1 MMIGRRLCARVGKS
15 ATPARKRCLSAN
27 HLQITQEMDMAE
39 AGTERRAQRADQA
52 LIPQSTVWLMAI
64 TVGVIVANIYYIQ
77 PLLADIANTFGLSVT
92 RVGTI
97 AMLSQAGTALGMFLF
112 VPLGDK
118 YERRSLIFI
127 LVLGSFVSL
136 LLMGIAPNSV
146 CLGCAAFAVGAF
158 AASVHVVVPFAA
170 HLAAPQQRGRVVGT
184 LVAGILLGVLL
195 ARTFS
200 GTIGA
205 LLGWRAVY
213 GIAAAGMLIL
223 AVAIR
228 AKFPVS
234 RPEVIL
240 SWPALMR
247 STLQL
252 VRQHAVLR
260 EAALL
265 GAMFFAAFSAFWT
278 TLVFFLG
285 GMSYHYASASAV
297 TGFFGLVGAVG
308 AAGAPTVGHLA
319 DKHGPRFT
327 IRVALW
333 LSLFSF
339 LFLGFT
345 GKHLAGLIVGV
356 ILMDLGVQSGHVSN
370 QTRIYSIDPNARSRL
385 NMVYMFCYFIGGG
398 LGSYLGAWCWHVAG
412 WWGVCG
418 FGTTALFLAIAAE
431 FAYGRDH
438 TKRKI

>member
-1 MMIGRRLCARVGKS
+1 
-15 ATPARKRCLSAN
+15 
-27 HLQITQEMDMAE
+27 MDMPK
-39 AGTERRAQRADQA
+39 AGTQPLAERAEQA
-52 LIPQSTVWLMAI
+52 LIPQTTVWLMAI
-64 TVGVIVANIYYIQ
+64 TVGVIVANIYYVQ
-77 PLLADIANTFGLSVT
+77 PLLADIANTFGLSAT
-92 RVGTI
+92 RAGIV

-118 YERRSLIFI
+118 YERRSLI
-127 LVLGSFVSL
+127 L
-136 LLMGIAPNSV
+136 LLVIALW
-146 CLGCAAFAVGAF
+146 LGCAAFAVGVF
-158 AASVHVVVPFAA
+158 AANVHVVVPFAA

-184 LVAGILLGVLL
+184 VVAGILFGVLL

-200 GTIGA
+200 GSIGA

-213 GIAAAGMLIL
+213 SIAAGAMLIL
-223 AVAIR
+223 AVVVR
-228 AKFPVS
+228 TKLPVS
-234 RPEVIL
+234 RPEVVL
-240 SWPALMR
+240 SWPELMR

-252 VRQHAVLR
+252 VRRHAVLR
-260 EAALL
+260 ESALL

-285 GMSYHYASASAV
+285 GTSYQYASASAI

-327 IRVALW
+327 VRVALW

-339 LFLGFT
+339 LFLGFA

-370 QTRIYSIDPNARSRL
+370 QTRIYSIDPSARSRL
-385 NMVYMFCYFIGGG
+385 NMVYMFCYFIGGA

-418 FGTTALFLAIAAE
+418 FGTTALVLGIAAE
-431 FAYGRDH
+431 FTYGRRAVVPRGEQ
-438 TKRKI
+438 K

>member
-1 MMIGRRLCARVGKS
+1 MD
-15 ATPARKRCLSAN
+15 TPK
-27 HLQITQEMDMAE
+27 
-39 AGTERRAQRADQA
+39 AGTEPISKRTENA

-64 TVGVIVANIYYIQ
+64 TVGVIVANIYYVQ
-77 PLLADIANTFGLSVT
+77 PLLAEITNAFHLNVT
-92 RVGTI
+92 WAGTV

-118 YERRSLIFI
+118 YERRSLILL
-127 LVLGSFVSL
+127 LVIGEFVSL
-136 LLMGIAPNSV
+136 LLMATAQNALW
-146 CLGCAAFAVGAF
+146 LGCAAFAVGAF
-158 AASVHVVVPFAA
+158 AANVHIVVPFAA
-170 HLAAPQQRGRVVGT
+170 HLAAPEQRGRVVGT
-184 LVAGILLGVLL
+184 LVAGILFGILL
-195 ARTFS
+195 ARTMS
-200 GTIGA
+200 GSIGA

-213 GIAAAGMLIL
+213 GIAAGVMLVL
-223 AVAIR
+223 AAVVR
-228 AKFPVS
+228 NRLPVS
-234 RPEVIL
+234 RPDILL
-240 SWPALMR
+240 SWPELMR
-247 STLQL
+247 STLRL

-260 EAALL
+260 ESALL

-285 GMSYHYASASAV
+285 GSSYHYASASAV

-327 IRVALW
+327 IRFALW

-339 LFLGFT
+339 LFLGFA
-345 GKHLAGLIVGV
+345 GRHLAGLIIGV
-356 ILMDLGVQSGHVSN
+356 VLMDLGIQSGHVSN

-418 FGTTALFLAIAAE
+418 FGSTSLLLAIVAE
-431 FAYGRDH
+431 YIYGRH
-438 TKRKI
+438 SAE

>member
-1 MMIGRRLCARVGKS
+1 MEI
-15 ATPARKRCLSAN
+15 P
-27 HLQITQEMDMAE
+27 E
-39 AGTERRAQRADQA
+39 AGTEPVAERAEKA
-52 LIPQSTVWLMAI
+52 LVPQTTVWLMAI
-64 TVGVIVANIYYIQ
+64 TVGVIVANIYYVQ
-77 PLLADIANTFGLSVT
+77 PLLADIAQTFNLSVT

-118 YERRSLIFI
+118 YERRSLILL
-127 LVLGSFVSL
+127 LVMGAFVSL
-136 LLMGIAPNSV
+136 LLMATATNAV
-146 CLGCAAFAVGAF
+146 WLGCAAFAVGAF
-158 AASVHVVVPFAA
+158 AANVHVVVPFAA

-184 LVAGILLGVLL
+184 VVAGILFGVLL

-200 GTIGA
+200 GSIGA

-213 GIAAAGMLIL
+213 GIAAGAMLIL
-223 AVAIR
+223 AVVVR
-228 AKFPVS
+228 AKLPVS
-234 RPEVIL
+234 RPEAVL
-240 SWPALMR
+240 SWPELMR

-252 VRQHAVLR
+252 VRRHTVLR
-260 EAALL
+260 ESALL

-285 GMSYHYASASAV
+285 GTTYHYGSASAAA
-297 TGFFGLVGAVG
+297 GFFGLVGAVG
-308 AAGAPTVGHLA
+308 AAGAPTMGHLA

-339 LFLGFT
+339 LFLGFA
-345 GKHLAGLIVGV
+345 GNHLAGLIVGV

-370 QTRIYSIDPNARSRL
+370 QTRIYSIDPSARSRL
-385 NMVYMFCYFIGGG
+385 NMVYMFCYFVGGG
-398 LGSYLGAWCWHVAG
+398 LGSYLGAWCWHVGG

-418 FGTTALFLAIAAE
+418 FGTATLLLAITAE
-431 FAYGRDH
+431 FTYGRRASKDEDN
-438 TKRKI
+438 

>member
-1 MMIGRRLCARVGKS
+1 MTKERTEPVTAR
-15 ATPARKRCLSAN
+15 
-27 HLQITQEMDMAE
+27 AE
-39 AGTERRAQRADQA
+39 KA

-64 TVGVIVANIYYIQ
+64 TVGVIVANIYYVQ
-77 PLLADIANTFGLSVT
+77 PLLADIARTFGLSVT
-92 RVGTI
+92 RVGTV

-118 YERRSLIFI
+118 YERCSLIFI

-146 CLGCAAFAVGAF
+146 WLGCAAFAVGAF

-184 LVAGILLGVLL
+184 VVAGILLGVLL

-223 AVAIR
+223 AVVIR
-228 AKFPVS
+228 ATFPVS

-260 EAALL
+260 EAAFL

-285 GMSYHYASASAV
+285 GTSYHFSSPSAAA
-297 TGFFGLVGAVG
+297 GFFGLVGAVG
-308 AAGAPTVGHLA
+308 AAGAPTIGHLA

-327 IRVALW
+327 IRLALW
-333 LSLFSF
+333 LSIFSF
-339 LFLGFT
+339 LFLGFA
-345 GKHLAGLIVGV
+345 GRHLAGLIAGV

-370 QTRIYSIDPNARSRL
+370 QTRIYGIDPSARSRL

-398 LGSYLGAWCWHVAG
+398 LGSYLGACCWHVAG

-418 FGTTALFLAIAAE
+418 FGTTTLFLAIIAE
-431 FAYGRDH
+431 FICGRAAARRD
-438 TKRKI
+438 

>member
-1 MMIGRRLCARVGKS
+1 
-15 ATPARKRCLSAN
+15 
-27 HLQITQEMDMAE
+27 MDMAE
-39 AGTERRAQRADQA
+39 TRTEPLAQRADKA

-118 YERRSLIFI
+118 YERRSLILI
-127 LVLGSFVSL
+127 LVLGAFVSL
-136 LLMGIAPNSV
+136 LLVGTAPNAFW
-146 CLGCAAFAVGAF
+146 LGCAAFAVGAF
-158 AASVHVVVPFAA
+158 AANVHVIVPFAA

-184 LVAGILLGVLL
+184 VVAGILFGVLL

-200 GTIGA
+200 GSIGA

-213 GIAAAGMLIL
+213 GIAAGAMLIL
-223 AVAIR
+223 AVVVR
-228 AKFPVS
+228 AKLPIS
-234 RPEVIL
+234 RPESVL
-240 SWPALMR
+240 SWPELMR
-247 STLQL
+247 STLRL
-252 VRQHAVLR
+252 VREHVVLR
-260 EAALL
+260 ESALL

-285 GMSYHYASASAV
+285 GTPYHYGSASAV

-308 AAGAPTVGHLA
+308 AAGAPTIGHLA

-333 LSLFSF
+333 LTLFSF
-339 LFLGFT
+339 LFLGFA

-356 ILMDLGVQSGHVSN
+356 ILMDLGVQSGHVAN
-370 QTRIYSIDPNARSRL
+370 QTRIYSIDPSARGRL

-418 FGTTALFLAIAAE
+418 FGTTTLFLAIAAE
-431 FAYGRDH
+431 FTYGRAAMP
-438 TKRKI
+438 RG

>member
-1 MMIGRRLCARVGKS
+1 
-15 ATPARKRCLSAN
+15 
-27 HLQITQEMDMAE
+27 MDMAKE
-39 AGTERRAQRADQA
+39 RTEPLPHRAEEA
-52 LIPQSTVWLMAI
+52 LIPQTTVWLMAI
-64 TVGVIVANIYYIQ
+64 TVGVIVANIYYVQ
-77 PLLADIANTFGLSVT
+77 PLLADIAHTFGLSVT
-92 RVGTI
+92 RVGTV

-118 YERRSLIFI
+118 YERRSLIFL
-127 LVLGSFVSL
+127 LVLGEFVSL
-136 LLMGIAPNSV
+136 LLMWTAPNTLW
-146 CLGCAAFAVGAF
+146 LGCAAFAVGAF
-158 AASVHVVVPFAA
+158 AANVHVVVPFAA
-170 HLAAPQQRGRVVGT
+170 HLAAPQQRGRVVGAI
-184 LVAGILLGVLL
+184 VAGILFGVLL

-200 GTIGA
+200 GSIGA

-213 GIAAAGMLIL
+213 GIAAGAMLIL
-223 AVAIR
+223 AVVVR
-228 AKFPVS
+228 AKFPAS

-240 SWPALMR
+240 SWPELMR

-252 VRQHAVLR
+252 VRQHAALR
-260 EAALL
+260 EAAFL

-285 GMSYHYASASAV
+285 GTSYHYASPSAV

-308 AAGAPTVGHLA
+308 AAGAPTIGHLA
-319 DKHGPRFT
+319 DQHGPRFT
-327 IRVALW
+327 IRIALW
-333 LSLFSF
+333 LSLLSF

-370 QTRIYSIDPNARSRL
+370 QTRIYNIDPSARSRL

-418 FGTTALFLAIAAE
+418 FGTTTLFLAIIAE
-431 FAYGRDH
+431 FNYGRRAAHLD
-438 TKRKI
+438 

>member
-1 MMIGRRLCARVGKS
+1 M
-15 ATPARKRCLSAN
+15 P
-27 HLQITQEMDMAE
+27 E
-39 AGTERRAQRADQA
+39 AGTEPLAERAEQG
-52 LIPQSTVWLMAI
+52 LLPQTTVWLMAI
-64 TVGVIVANIYYIQ
+64 TVGVIVANIYYVQ
-77 PLLADIANTFGLSVT
+77 PVLADIANTFGLSVT
-92 RVGTI
+92 RAGTV

-118 YERRSLIFI
+118 YERRSLILL
-127 LVLGSFVSL
+127 LVIGGFVSL
-136 LLMGIAPNSV
+136 LLMATAPNALW
-146 CLGCAAFAVGAF
+146 LGCAAFAVGVF
-158 AASVHVVVPFAA
+158 AANVHVVVPFAA

-184 LVAGILLGVLL
+184 VVAGILFGVLL

-200 GTIGA
+200 GSIGA

-213 GIAAAGMLIL
+213 GIAAGAMLIL
-223 AVAIR
+223 AVVVR
-228 AKFPVS
+228 TKLPVS
-234 RPEVIL
+234 RPEVVL
-240 SWPALMR
+240 SWPELMR

-252 VRQHAVLR
+252 VREHAVLR
-260 EAALL
+260 ESALL

-285 GMSYHYASASAV
+285 GTSYHYASASAV
-297 TGFFGLVGAVG
+297 TGFFGLVGTVG

-339 LFLGFT
+339 LFLGFA

-370 QTRIYSIDPNARSRL
+370 QTRIYNIDPNARSRL
-385 NMVYMFCYFIGGG
+385 NMVYMFCYFIGGA

-418 FGTTALFLAIAAE
+418 FGTTALFLAIAIE
-431 FAYGRDH
+431 FTYGRDH
-438 TKRKI
+438 TKRKILYA

>member
-1 MMIGRRLCARVGKS
+1 
-15 ATPARKRCLSAN
+15 
-27 HLQITQEMDMAE
+27 MAE
-39 AGTERRAQRADQA
+39 EGTESLVQRAEKA

-64 TVGVIVANIYYIQ
+64 TVGVIVANIYYVQ
-77 PLLADIANTFGLSVT
+77 PLLADIAHTFGLSVT
-92 RVGTI
+92 RVGTV

-118 YERRSLIFI
+118 YERRNLILL
-127 LVLGSFVSL
+127 LVLGAFVSL
-136 LLMGIAPNSV
+136 LLMGTAQNALW
-146 CLGCAAFAVGAF
+146 LGCAAFAVGAF

-184 LVAGILLGVLL
+184 LVAGILFGVLL

-200 GTIGA
+200 GSIGA

-213 GIAAAGMLIL
+213 DIAAGAMLIL
-223 AVAIR
+223 AVVVR
-228 AKFPVS
+228 ARFPIS

-240 SWPALMR
+240 SWPELMR
-247 STLQL
+247 STLEL
-252 VRQHAVLR
+252 IRKHGPLR
-260 EAALL
+260 EAAFL

-285 GMSYHYASASAV
+285 GTPYHYASPSAA

-308 AAGAPTVGHLA
+308 AAGAPTIGHLA

-327 IRVALW
+327 IRIALW
-333 LSLFSF
+333 LSLASF
-339 LFLGFT
+339 LFLGLA
-345 GKHLAGLIVGV
+345 GQHLAGLIVGV

-370 QTRIYSIDPNARSRL
+370 QTRIYSIDPSARSRL

-398 LGSYLGAWCWHVAG
+398 LGSYLGACCWHVAG

-418 FGTTALFLAIAAE
+418 FGTATLFLAITTE
-431 FAYGRDH
+431 FVCGRKAVNRD
-438 TKRKI
+438 

>member
-1 MMIGRRLCARVGKS
+1 
-15 ATPARKRCLSAN
+15 
-27 HLQITQEMDMAE
+27 MDMAKE
-39 AGTERRAQRADQA
+39 RTEPLPHRAEEA
-52 LIPQSTVWLMAI
+52 LIPQTTVWLMAI
-64 TVGVIVANIYYIQ
+64 TVGVIVANIYYVQ
-77 PLLADIANTFGLSVT
+77 PLLADIAHTFGLSVT
-92 RVGTI
+92 RVGTV

-118 YERRSLIFI
+118 YERRSLIFL
-127 LVLGSFVSL
+127 LVLGEFVSL
-136 LLMGIAPNSV
+136 LLMWTAPNTLW
-146 CLGCAAFAVGAF
+146 LGCAAFAVGAF
-158 AASVHVVVPFAA
+158 AANVHVVVPFAA
-170 HLAAPQQRGRVVGT
+170 HLAAPQQRGRVVGAI
-184 LVAGILLGVLL
+184 VAGILFGVLL

-200 GTIGA
+200 GSIGA

-213 GIAAAGMLIL
+213 GIAAGAMLIL
-223 AVAIR
+223 AVVVR
-228 AKFPVS
+228 AKFPAS

-240 SWPALMR
+240 SWPELMR

-252 VRQHAVLR
+252 VRQHAALR
-260 EAALL
+260 EAAFL

-285 GMSYHYASASAV
+285 GTSYHYASPSAV

-308 AAGAPTVGHLA
+308 AAGAPTIGHLA
-319 DKHGPRFT
+319 DQHGPRFT
-327 IRVALW
+327 IRIALW
-333 LSLFSF
+333 LSLLSF

-370 QTRIYSIDPNARSRL
+370 QTRIYNIDPSARSRL

-412 WWGVCG
+412 QRLSSWPSSPNS
-418 FGTTALFLAIAAE
+418 TTDAE
-431 FAYGRDH
+431 RH
-438 TKRKI
+438 T